1 MKKSKLL
8 MMAVASAVV
17 FAACAPQQAAAPA
30 EQAAEAG
37 AAAPAEA
44 EAEVG
49 DVVWPTGPITIT
61 VPFNPGGAT
70 DIGARTFQ
78 HVAQPIFGQTI
89 TVDNQAGGAGA
100 VWFSQ
105 GHLLPADGYSV
116 TAVATELA
124 ILPLMQ
130 QVPFNTFD
138 YRLVARNTYMPA
150 SIAVRYD
157 SPFQTMEDF
166 IEYALQNPGQV
177 TVGNSGIGSIW
188 DIHTHILS
196 QATGA
201 EFNHVPYEG
210 SAPAA
215 QALLA
220 GEIDATGVGFSEIRQ
235 FYLDGLFRVLGVSS
249 AARLGMAPD
258 VPTMEEQGIYYSMN
272 VAGWTGLGVPADTP
286 EEIVQEFSRMAG
298 EVLTSQEYLDMAY
311 TANMYISYLDAD
323 DFTAEVEN
331 MIAVL
336 TELFAELGMLV
347 E

>member
-1 MKKSKLL
+1 MKKNRLL
-8 MMAVASAVV
+8 MMAVVSAVV
-17 FAACAPQQAAAPA
+17 FTACAPQQAAAPA
-30 EQAAEAG
+30 AQVPE
-37 AAAPAEA
+37 AEA
-44 EAEVG
+44 EAEAVTG
-49 DVVWPTGPITIT
+49 DVIWPTRPITIT
-61 VPFNPGGAT
+61 IAFGPGGSS
-70 DIGARTFQ
+70 DIGTRIFQ

-89 TVDNQAGGAGA
+89 TVDSQPGGAGA

-105 GHLLPADGYSV
+105 GHLLPADGYNV
-116 TAVATELA
+116 TTVATEVA
-124 ILPLMQ
+124 ILPLLH
-130 QVPFNTFD
+130 QVAFNTFD
-138 YRLVARNTYMPA
+138 YRLVARTVYMPA
-150 SIAVRYD
+150 AIAVRYD

-210 SAPAA
+210 SGPAA
-215 QALLA
+215 QAMLA
-220 GEIDATGVGFSEIRQ
+220 GEVDATAVGFPEVRQ

-249 AARLGMAPD
+249 AERLGMAPN
-258 VPTMEEQGIYYSMN
+258 VPTMEEQGIYYSMH
-272 VAGWTGLGVPADTP
+272 VSGWTGLAVPADTP
-286 EEIVQEFSRMAG
+286 EYIVQEFSRLAE
-298 EVLTSQEYLDMAY
+298 EVITSQEYLDMSY
-311 TANMYISYLDAD
+311 NANMYISHLNAD

-336 TELFAELGMLV
+336 TELFAELGMLM